1 MRQYTYHVTEDKVYC
16 ITKFAGKAIKGVA
29 KCDPEDTFNLDT
41 GKGLSKCRCNA
52 KIATKKHKIAC
63 DKLEE
68 ARTRLIEATK
78 YMHIA
83 LENFND
89 TYKKMCEV
97 NLELEE
103 FENKLINP

>member
-41 GKGLSKCRCNA
+41 GKKLAQLRCIA
-52 KIATKKHKIAC
+52 KIAKKKHKIAIM
-63 DKLEE
+63 KMEE
-68 ARTRLIEATK
+68 ARNKLHDATK
-78 YMHIA
+78 YMITA
-83 LENFND
+83 EENYND
-89 TYKKMCEV
+89 TFKKMCEV